1 MSKSKIEWT
10 EIVKRFWSYVDKTQS
25 CWLWKAG
32 LFSNGYGQFRVRN
45 KKIKAHRFAYEIA
58 NGKILPNIIVC
69 HSCDNPKCV
78 NPKHL
83 FLSTHKGNALDREFK
98 KRHPH
103 TQTADLSGEKNP
115 ASKINPLIV
124 HTIRKYRKKGHTYS
138 QLVGGVEI
146 SFNIKLSKSQIAN
159 IVHRRCWKNVG

>member
-10 EIVKRFWSYVDKTQS
+10 ELIKRFWSYVDKTQN

-32 LFSNGYGQFRVRN
+32 LFSNGYGQFRARN
-45 KKIKAHRFAYEIA
+45 KKVKAHRFAYEITY
-58 NGKILPNIIVC
+58 GKILPNIIVC

-83 FLSTHKGNALDREFK
+83 FLSTPKGNALDRESK
-98 KRHPH
+98 NRHPH
-103 TQTADLSGEKNP
+103 IQTADLSGENNP

-124 HTIRKYRKKGHTYS
+124 RTIRKYRKKGHTYS
-138 QLVGGVEI
+138 QLVERI
-146 SFNIKLSKSQIAN
+146 DFSFNVKLSKSQIAN
-159 IVHRRCWKNVG
+159 IVHRRSWKNVG